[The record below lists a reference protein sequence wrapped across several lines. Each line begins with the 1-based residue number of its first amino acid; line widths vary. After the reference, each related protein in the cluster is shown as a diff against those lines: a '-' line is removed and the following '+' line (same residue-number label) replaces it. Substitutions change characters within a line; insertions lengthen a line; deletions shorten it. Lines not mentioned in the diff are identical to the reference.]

1 MIKISAFSYNT
12 LSVNWEQEMKV
23 SATVQGFVVSKGAPN
38 SHYNTL
44 AAWKVSEKASQEWI
58 AENRQRSIGYV
69 TIIAEVPGVHFLHL
83 MITKLFK

>member
-1 MIKISAFSYNT
+1 MIKISAYSYNT

-44 AAWKVSEKASQEWI
+44 AAWKLSEKASQKWI
-58 AENRQRSIGYV
+58 AGYV
-69 TIIAEVPGVHFLHL
+69 TIITEVPAVHFLHL